1 MITVQYPDFNKVIG
15 KAQIDLGLGVCMTL
29 APKEEKTQVEGKDVI
44 TKYIEFTYMDE
55 RINYSYTFKM
65 YKDEY
70 RRFTALINTLNA
82 QLTLQP
88 ADDNNNGTGD
98 ASCSRKVNI
107 K

>member
-1 MITVQYPDFNKVIG
+1 MITIQYIDFDKIIG

-29 APKEEKTQVEGKDVI
+29 EPKEEKTQVEGKDVI
-44 TKYIEFTYMDE
+44 TKYIEFTYMDD
-55 RINYSYTFKM
+55 RISYSYTFKM
-65 YKDEY
+65 YKDEF
-70 RRFTALINTLNA
+70 RKFTNLINRLHT

-98 ASCSRKVNI
+98 ASCSRKINI